1 MDWDTKLVTSMN
13 LSKKLNITFISLLI
27 FVLMLSAFTSIY
39 TFDNKLKYYLRIQR
53 QTEFKQIKDDITE
66 IIKTENDL
74 NPFLLESYSKNKSIL
89 IKYYNKDNKLLLKY
103 DNLDYEHNKNLRST
117 DIVKS
122 TYNIIN
128 ANNQLA
134 GTLEVSY
141 IDNVYSYNK
150 TMDVF
155 QADIITQYV
164 VIFIIS
170 IVIATILIVLLSKNI
185 TIPIKEIQDKTK
197 KLIDKK
203 YVTSDNKYDI
213 YELDEL
219 SSNINYLSRSLK
231 MQEQYRIDYS
241 HDIAHELRTPIT
253 NLILHLEG
261 IKDEII
267 EADKD
272 TISMLLSE
280 TRRISSMIENLEITF
295 NKKENF
301 NELKIEEFDV
311 VNLLENVSASFE
323 PLLKEKNLKLIK
335 IFDEGKIINSD
346 YDKLTQI
353 ISNLI
358 SNAIKASNEN
368 GKIEI
373 IFQSFTNRVVITI
386 SDNGIGISKDD
397 LPHIF
402 ERFYRVDN
410 VRNTK
415 VSGQGLGLAITK
427 TYVELLGFKID
438 VNSELGKGTEF
449 TITM

>member
-301 NELKIEEFDV
+301 NELKVEEFDV

>member
-1 MDWDTKLVTSMN
+1 MN

>member
-1 MDWDTKLVTSMN
+1 MN

-27 FVLMLSAFTSIY
+27 FVLMVSAFTSIY
-39 TFDNKLKYYLRIQR
+39 TFDNTLKYYLRNQR
-53 QTEFKQIKDDITE
+53 QIEINQIKNDITE
-66 IIKTENDL
+66 IIKTENGL

-89 IKYYNKDNKLLLKY
+89 IKYFNKDNKLLLKY
-103 DNLDYEHNKNLRST
+103 DNLDYEHNKNLKST

-122 TYNIIN
+122 SYNIIN
-128 ANNQLA
+128 ATNQLA

-150 TMDVF
+150 IMNVF
-155 QADIITQYV
+155 QADIITQYII
-164 VIFIIS
+164 IFIIS
-170 IVIATILIVLLSKNI
+170 IIITTILIVLLSKNI

-197 KLIDKK
+197 KLIEKK

-311 VNLLENVSASFE
+311 VNLLETVSSSFE

-335 IFDEGKIINSD
+335 IFDGDKIINSD

-368 GKIEI
+368 DKIKI
-373 IFQSFTNRVVITI
+373 IFQSFTNRDVITI
-386 SDNGIGISKDD
+386 SDKGVGISKND

-438 VNSELGKGTEF
+438 VNSELGKGTDF

>member
-1 MDWDTKLVTSMN
+1 MN

-301 NELKIEEFDV
+301 NELKVEEFDV

>member
-1 MDWDTKLVTSMN
+1 MN
-13 LSKKLNITFISLLI
+13 LGKKLNITFISLLI
-27 FVLMLSAFTSIY
+27 FVLMISAFTSIY
-39 TFDNKLKYYLRIQR
+39 TFDNTLKYYLRNQR
-53 QTEFKQIKDDITE
+53 QTEFNQIKDDITE
-66 IIKTENDL
+66 IIKSQNGL
-74 NPFLLESYSKNKSIL
+74 NPFLLELYSKNKGIL
-89 IKYYNKDNKLLLKY
+89 IKYYNNEKKLLLQY
-103 DNLDYEHNKNLRST
+103 DNLDYKNNKNLKNN

-122 TYNIIN
+122 SYNIIN
-128 ANNQLA
+128 SNNEIA

-150 TMDVF
+150 IMNVF
-155 QADIITQYV
+155 QSDIITQYV

-170 IVIATILIVLLSKNI
+170 IIIATILIVLLSKNI

-197 KLIDKK
+197 KLIEKK
-203 YVTSDNKYDI
+203 YVSSEKKYDI

-219 SSNINYLSRSLK
+219 SDNINYLSKSLK

-253 NLILHLEG
+253 NLILHLEA

-267 EADKD
+267 DADKE

-280 TRRISSMIENLEITF
+280 TRRISSMIDNLEITF

-301 NELKIEEFDV
+301 NELKIEDFDI
-311 VNLLENVSASFE
+311 VNLLETVSSSFE
-323 PLLKEKNLKLIK
+323 PLLKEKNIKLVK
-335 IFDEGKIINSD
+335 NFDKSKIINSD
-346 YDKLTQI
+346 YDKLTQVVANI
-353 ISNLI
+353 I

-368 GKIEI
+368 GTIQI
-373 IFQSFTNRVVITI
+373 IFQSFSNRDVITI

-438 VNSELGKGTEF
+438 VNSELGKGTDF

>member
-1 MDWDTKLVTSMN
+1 MN

-438 VNSELGKGTEF
+438 VNFELGKGTEF